1 MIVGEGG
8 LEYNIGFVKFFK
20 NLKTYDYTLYLSL
33 AAAGVVILIIVI
45 ISVCVLY
52 RRRHLR
58 DKKDYHKDLQL
69 HMDKIESQYARECKE
84 GIS

>member
-1 MIVGEGG
+1 M
-8 LEYNIGFVKFFK
+8 K
-20 NLKTYDYTLYLSL
+20 DQSDTLYISL
-33 AAAGVVILIIVI
+33 AAAAGVVVILIVIVSI
-45 ISVCVLY
+45 LLY

-84 GIS
+84 GVFSFYFLFDT